1 VPTQASAGSG
11 SKSDCE
17 SDSDEEAGLMLP
29 EERAEKEVEQFRGL
43 LELLQIGPA
52 PSRYKWEEDE
62 AAVDFSKSV
71 LLTSDAYIS
80 MMHEKINLKEVATKE
95 REERRK

>member
-1 VPTQASAGSG
+1 V
-11 SKSDCE
+11 
-17 SDSDEEAGLMLP
+17 
-29 EERAEKEVEQFRGL
+29 ERFRGL

-52 PSRYKWEEDE
+52 PSCCRREEDE

-80 MMHEKINLKEVATKE
+80 MMHEKINLKEAIAKE
-95 REERRK
+95 KDERRK